1 MRVLRELVSAAVCP
15 ERVLRGPGPPAL
27 LRSQFPWIEALR
39 VTSMVPCI
47 KVPRWSFSLA
57 RKHLLDSFPY
67 FLWAQGHYHLSHRG
81 SLLRKEKENTVYF
94 ASKEFMSSF
103 HSSIC
108 RRQLQASPNPQPATQ
123 GRESLSL
130 LYFLYLGHFCCFC
143 FMFAMLEIKPRAQ
156 EW

>member
-81 SLLRKEKENTVYF
+81 SL
-94 ASKEFMSSF
+94 
-103 HSSIC
+103 
-108 RRQLQASPNPQPATQ
+108 QLST
-123 GRESLSL
+123 E
-130 LYFLYLGHFCCFC
+130 GHPEELHHA
-143 FMFAMLEIKPRAQ
+143 AMLGAFQ
-156 EW
+156 TF